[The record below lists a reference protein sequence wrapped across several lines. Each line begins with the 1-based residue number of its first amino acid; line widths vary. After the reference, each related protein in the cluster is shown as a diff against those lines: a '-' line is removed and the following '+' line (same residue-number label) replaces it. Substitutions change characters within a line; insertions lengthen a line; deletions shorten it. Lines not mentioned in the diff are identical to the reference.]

1 MEKTIVNSII
11 INSNKENV
19 WDALINPSKTKLY
32 MFGCETITDWKIGSD
47 LLWEGSYEGQKMVFV
62 KGKVLVFEPHQKLV
76 YTVFD
81 PNGTIEDLPE
91 NYLSVTYLLE
101 EKSDDV
107 LFTVT
112 QGDYSKVAEGE
123 RRYQESYNNGEGWN
137 PILIA
142 IKKLVEGS

>member
-1 MEKTIVNSII
+1 
-11 INSNKENV
+11 
-19 WDALINPSKTKLY
+19 
-32 MFGCETITDWKIGSD
+32 MFSCETITDWKIGSN

-62 KGKVLVFEPHQKLV
+62 KGKVLEFEPQQKLV

-101 EKSDDV
+101 EKSDGV

-123 RRYQESYNNGEGWN
+123 RRYEESYNNGEGWN